1 MAPSNIEA
9 LIEDADGMINAHA
22 IALASKTGGIDF
34 WNGRLRSSSGHTNH
48 GDWRSI
54 WLRCRP
60 VALPQIPTDYGR
72 ASCSIAAIDGP
83 FAAFKDA
90 DGLKRDCRVARL
102 MGMNGKW
109 AIHPGQ
115 AKTIAEHFTP
125 SQTQVDQ
132 ARKQK
137 TAFEEALRQGQG
149 TVAVDGAM
157 VDQASINL
165 LEPLL
170 ADAELLGM

>member
-1 MAPSNIEA
+1 MAA
-9 LIEDADGMINAHA
+9 
-22 IALASKTGGIDF
+22 
-34 WNGRLRSSSGHTNH
+34 
-48 GDWRSI
+48 
-54 WLRCRP
+54 
-60 VALPQIPTDYGR
+60 R
-72 ASCSIAAIDGP
+72 AANIAAIDGP

-115 AKTIAEHFTP
+115 AETITEHFTP

-137 TAFEEALRQGQG
+137 TAFEEALKQGHG
-149 TVAVDGAM
+149 AVAVDGAM

-165 LEPLL
+165 IEPLL